1 MKNIPDYQT
10 LMLPLLKKASDGKEH
25 KMRDLTEL
33 IAKDFSLTD
42 EELSVV
48 IPSGTQSLFYNRVGW
63 AKTYLKKACLV
74 ENVGKGV
81 IRITARGRQFLKENP
96 KKIDAKML
104 RQFEEF
110 ADFVNLQTKS
120 PSPSSKASE
129 EELPATDYTTQTPEE
144 LIETA
149 YQDFQKSVAEEL
161 LDKIRNVSPSFF
173 EKIVVSLLVKM
184 GYGGSVKDAGQAI
197 GKTGD
202 EGIDG
207 IIKEDKL
214 GLDVIYI
221 QAKRWKE
228 NNIIGRPEIQKF
240 VGALAGQGAKKGV
253 FITASSFSKE
263 AKEYKPMNDTKVI
276 LIDGLELANLM
287 IENNLGVTPLR
298 SYDLKK
304 IDSDFFDE
312 E

>member
-1 MKNIPDYQT
+1 MKEIPDYQT
-10 LMLPLLKKASDGKEH
+10 LMLPLLKRISDGKEH

-33 IAKDFSLTD
+33 LANDFALTE
-42 EELSVV
+42 EELSVQ
-48 IPSGTQSLFYNRVGW
+48 IPSGSQSLFYNRVGW

-81 IRITARGRQFLKENP
+81 IRITERGRQVLKENP
-96 KKIDAKML
+96 RGIDVKML
-104 RQFEEF
+104 NKFEEF
-110 ADFVNLQTKS
+110 VNFRTRVTSQKET
-120 PSPSSKASE
+120 E
-129 EELPATDYTTQTPEE
+129 EEIIPTDYATQTPEE
-144 LIETA
+144 LIESA
-149 YQDFQKSVAEEL
+149 YQDFQKSLAEEL
-161 LDKIRNVSPSFF
+161 LDKIRNVSPAFF
-173 EKIVVSLLVKM
+173 EKLVVSLLVKM
-184 GYGGSVKDAGQAI
+184 GYGGSVKDAGKAV

-253 FITASSFSKE
+253 FITASSFSKD
-263 AKEYKPMNDTKVI
+263 ALDYKPMNDTKVI

-287 IENNLGVTPLR
+287 IEYNLGVAPLHN
-298 SYDLKK
+298 YELKK
-304 IDSDFFDE
+304 IDGDYFE
-312 E
+312 EE

>member
-10 LMLPLLKKASDGKEH
+10 LMLPLLKKTSDGKEH

-33 IAKDFSLTD
+33 IAKEFSLTD

-120 PSPSSKASE
+120 TSSKASE
-129 EELPATDYTTQTPEE
+129 EDVPATDYTTQTPEE

-149 YQDFQKSVAEEL
+149 YQSFQKSVAEEL

-173 EKIVVSLLVKM
+173 EKLVVSLLVRM

>member
-1 MKNIPDYQT
+1 MEEIPDYQT
-10 LMLPLLKKASDGKEH
+10 LMLPLLKRISDGEEH

-33 IAKDFSLTD
+33 LANDFALTE
-42 EELSVV
+42 EELSVQ
-48 IPSGTQSLFYNRVGW
+48 IPSGSQSLFYNRVGW

-81 IRITARGRQFLKENP
+81 IRITERGRQVLKENP
-96 KKIDAKML
+96 RGIDVKML
-104 RQFEEF
+104 NKFEEF
-110 ADFVNLQTKS
+110 VNFRTRVTSQKET
-120 PSPSSKASE
+120 E
-129 EELPATDYTTQTPEE
+129 EEIIPTDYATQTPEE
-144 LIETA
+144 LIESA
-149 YQDFQKSVAEEL
+149 YQDFQKSLAEEL
-161 LDKIRNVSPSFF
+161 LDKIRNVSPAFF
-173 EKIVVSLLVKM
+173 EKLVVSLLVKM
-184 GYGGSVKDAGQAI
+184 GYGGSVKDAGKAV

-253 FITASSFSKE
+253 FITASSFSKD
-263 AKEYKPMNDTKVI
+263 ALDYKPMNDTKVI

-287 IENNLGVTPLR
+287 IEYNLGVAPLHN
-298 SYDLKK
+298 YELKK
-304 IDSDFFDE
+304 IDGDYFE
-312 E
+312 EE

>member
-10 LMLPLLKKASDGKEH
+10 LMLPLLKKTSDGKEH

-33 IAKDFSLTD
+33 IAKEFSLTD

-120 PSPSSKASE
+120 TSSKASE
-129 EELPATDYTTQTPEE
+129 EDVPATDYTTQTPEE

-149 YQDFQKSVAEEL
+149 YQSFQKSVAEEL

-173 EKIVVSLLVKM
+173 EKLVVSLLVKM

>member
-81 IRITARGRQFLKENP
+81 IRITARGQQFLKENP

-104 RQFEEF
+104 RKFEEF
-110 ADFVNLQTKS
+110 ADFVNLQTKTT
-120 PSPSSKASE
+120 SSKANK

-149 YQDFQKSVAEEL
+149 YQDFQKSVAEDL

-173 EKIVVSLLVKM
+173 EKLVVSLLVKM

-304 IDSDFFDE
+304 IDSDYFDE